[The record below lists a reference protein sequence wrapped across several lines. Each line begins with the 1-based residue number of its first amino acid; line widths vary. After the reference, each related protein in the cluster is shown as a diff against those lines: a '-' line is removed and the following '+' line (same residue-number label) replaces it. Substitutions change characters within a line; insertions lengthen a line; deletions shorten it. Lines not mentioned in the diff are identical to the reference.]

1 MKNLMYIAA
10 FMLATMTATAQNF
23 NKVGNLPKVSET
35 YVTGDMFK
43 MISGIDSDD
52 PEFNELMKS
61 VGNLTELR
69 VYTTENKSS
78 AVKMKAFANEFVS
91 SNNMP
96 LLMSVK
102 EDGQKFTFHM
112 RKGSS
117 DQKIKNLVMFIEG
130 FENDMADSV
139 FLVISGD
146 IDLNQI
152 AKITSKMDVPG
163 QKQIEKATKSN

>member
-1 MKNLMYIAA
+1 MKNLLYIAT
-10 FMLATMTATAQNF
+10 FILAGMTATAQNF

-35 YVTGDMFK
+35 YITGEMFK
-43 MISGIDSDD
+43 MISGIDSED

-69 VYTTENKSS
+69 VYTTQNASS
-78 AVKMKAFANEFVS
+78 AIQMKKFTDDFVTTS
-91 SNNMP
+91 KMP

-102 EDGQKFTFHM
+102 EGNQKFTFHA

-117 DQKIKNLVMFIEG
+117 DSKVKNLVMFIEG
-130 FENDMADSV
+130 MDNNMADSV
-139 FLVISGD
+139 LLVISGD

-152 AKITSKMDVPG
+152 AKITEKMDVPG
-163 QKQIEKATKSN
+163 QRQIEKATKGN